1 VLWKIEK
8 KPKSGLARSLMYI
21 WASNNVK
28 FSTTSLSFIPNV
40 HIKWTATQVLGTPLL
55 QSRIERTKMS
65 IQPIPKQS
73 VHRLVAGQAVCD
85 LTSAVKEL
93 VENAIDAGATR
104 VCGEL
109 TRARAGAS
117 SIFFSAAVS
126 KM

>member
-1 VLWKIEK
+1 
-8 KPKSGLARSLMYI
+8 M
-21 WASNNVK
+21 
-28 FSTTSLSFIPNV
+28 
-40 HIKWTATQVLGTPLL
+40 TATALHTSP
-55 QSRIERTKMS
+55 IEHTKITKMS

-109 TRARAGAS
+109 TRARAAAAS
-117 SIFFSAAVS
+117 SIFCCVVS
-126 KM
+126 YEGKVLDC